1 MIDIEKS
8 SIQSDENNQEGATTL
23 SSTSDSLR
31 MKKIKC
37 EFPRVRA
44 RIPCKLTL
52 FAFTTFTDW
61 RWVSTKMTDKQH
73 SFTLQ
78 YSTTHCLN
86 QTDFGTHLKNVV
98 PNTLALHCI
107 SGDYIEFCV
116 GCESKQHKISVVRA
130 CAHARERWKRRKSG
144 ALKMVL
150 GSAIHSSP
158 SNQ

>member
-31 MKKIKC
+31 MKKIKG

-61 RWVSTKMTDKQH
+61 RWVSTKMTDKLH

-107 SGDYIEFCV
+107 SGDYIEICE
-116 GCESKQHKISVVRA
+116 GCESKKHKISVVRA
-130 CAHARERWKRRKSG
+130 CAHTREGGKDEDRE
-144 ALKMVL
+144 
-150 GSAIHSSP
+150 H
-158 SNQ
+158 